1 MRAIMNQSK
10 VVLFMKGN
18 PATPRCGFS
27 RRITALLNEHN
38 VEFTLLDI
46 LEDETVRQGLKTLNN
61 WPTFPQLIING
72 EFVGG
77 LDIVQDYGDDA
88 SSD

>member
-1 MRAIMNQSK
+1 E
-10 VVLFMKGN
+10 GE
-18 PATPRCGFS
+18 PATSRCGFS
-27 RRITALLNEHN
+27 RRITALLNEQN

-46 LEDETVRQGLKTLNN
+46 LEDETVRQGLKNLNN